1 MVSCPMTK
9 FHKFQFLLVITV
21 YHVVFPLNPCFVSLR
36 KDNDVSMGTNKGKV
50 SEDSKIK
57 L

>member
-1 MVSCPMTK
+1 MTK
-9 FHKFQFLLVITV
+9 FYKFQFLLVITV
-21 YHVVFPLNPCFVSLR
+21 YHVVFPLNPSFVSLR